1 MMPIIGSRLVSSLP
15 ARVRALWG
23 AGLGLRRRRAAW
35 LALAAAGLLAL
46 PLWLVPRGP
55 IPARSKDLPRGVLT
69 TGGLEGRSAP
79 GGTFAPTDY
88 RPASPEATPAVPW
101 GRRILRQATFDLELR
116 DVERAIAQLTEAVEA
131 AGGYVADTQTHADAA
146 GILRAT
152 VTAYVPPAVFSRALR
167 DLEPLGR
174 VTARRISGQDVSE
187 EFVDLEARVRNFER
201 HEAQLLGFMGR
212 AQKVADLLA
221 LEQELARVRGEIE
234 RLTGRI
240 RFLRARTEM
249 AAIRVNLARV
259 GPAASPEGL
268 LARAWE
274 RVREAF
280 VAGWQS
286 AFDVAV
292 GLAALAAQ
300 VSPLAIPAG
309 LGWALYRRL
318 RRQPASPPPAVTA

>member
-1 MMPIIGSRLVSSLP
+1 MTLTPGLRLVSSLSGRLRP
-15 ARVRALWG
+15 LWPVAAL
-23 AGLGLRRRRAAW
+23 LRGRRLTG
-35 LALAAAGLLAL
+35 LALAATAILVL
-46 PLWLVPRGP
+46 PWWLGDRPVIPSRPKDVPRGLQT
-55 IPARSKDLPRGVLT
+55 A
-69 TGGLEGRSAP
+69 GGLAGRAAP
-79 GGTFAPTDY
+79 LGTLAPAAY
-88 RPASPEATPAVPW
+88 RPASPETPAVPW
-101 GRRILRQATFDLELR
+101 GRRILRQATLEVELG
-116 DVERAIAQLTEAVEA
+116 DVERAIAQLTELVEA
-131 AGGYVADTQTHADAA
+131 AGGYVADTQTHADGA
-146 GILRAT
+146 GILRAS
-152 VTAYVPPAVFSRALR
+152 VTAYVPPAAFSRALR

-212 AQKVADLLA
+212 AQKVPDLLA

-249 AAIRVNLARV
+249 AAIRVSLARV
-259 GPAASPEGL
+259 GAAAPPEGL
-268 LARAWE
+268 LARAWA

-280 VAGWQS
+280 VAGWQG

-300 VSPLAIPAG
+300 VSPLAVPAG
-309 LGWALYRRL
+309 LAWALYRRL